1 MKSLFA
7 VSLIAI
13 ATPVF
18 AQTAPA
24 PAPAPMAAAPAAPVA
39 ATKYNLDT
47 PIETLMADPAAKAVL
62 DKDIGT
68 DVSKHPAYDQ
78 FKSMSLNAVAP
89 MSGGAVT
96 DDMLKTIAVD
106 LAAIK

>member
-7 VSLIAI
+7 VALIAL
-13 ATPVF
+13 ATPAL

-24 PAPAPMAAAPAAPVA
+24 PAAAPMTATPAAPVA

-47 PIETLMADPAAKAVL
+47 PIETLMADPVAKAVV
-62 DKDIGT
+62 DKDLGN

-96 DDMLKTIAVD
+96 DDMLKAVAAD
-106 LAAIK
+106 LATIK